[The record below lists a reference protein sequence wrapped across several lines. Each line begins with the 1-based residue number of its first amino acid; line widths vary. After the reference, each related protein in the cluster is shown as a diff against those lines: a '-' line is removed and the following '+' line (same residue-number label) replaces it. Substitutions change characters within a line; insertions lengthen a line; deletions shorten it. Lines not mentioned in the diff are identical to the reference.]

1 MADGIQGLFTT
12 PEQYQMMQQQAA
24 QQRALGYAQ
33 MNPLERID
41 YNAYLAGNQLAGAA
55 ARGLGGQDK
64 QLALISQRQALAKQI
79 DPSKPTSILNAAR
92 QAAQNGDQEFATT
105 LAEYARKAESEM
117 ALTQQR
123 LVEKKAP
130 AIQIADYRAELQS
143 ELENF
148 KKMDQND
155 PMVISRIKGIESRL
169 AGLPTEKEPT
179 ISFGTEA
186 QREAKSRYGKS
197 YAELTPPEAAI
208 VNKAVNE
215 SELNIAR
222 ASAPPGQQNEPKFRE
237 AMAKIDAEAVKEY
250 RTTSSSARG
259 ALRSL
264 DQLAKLDESQL
275 ISGAFSS
282 GRVGAANILNTLGL
296 VSADGK
302 TKLAKSEQYQK
313 VAGDVVLQMLNG
325 KLGAGFSNADRDFI
339 ISLVPQLENSPAARK
354 QLITFMKQ
362 KYTEIAEDSE
372 SAIDWAQKYGGFQ
385 GWKSKLGVTPSSAA
399 VPDAAANAARL
410 VELKKQRA
418 EKIRQETIKRD
429 QEAAARGGQ

>member
-79 DPSKPTSILNAAR
+79 DPSKPTSILAAAR

-123 LVEKKAP
+123 LIEKKAP

-155 PMVISRIKGIESRL
+155 PMVTSRIKGIESRL
-169 AGLPTEKEPT
+169 AGLPTEKEPA
-179 ISFGTEA
+179 IAYGTEA
-186 QREAKSRYGKS
+186 QREAKAKYNKS
-197 YAELTPPEAAI
+197 YAELTPAEAVI
-208 VNKAVNE
+208 VNAAVNE
-215 SELNIAR
+215 SQINVAK

-237 AMAKIDAEAVKEY
+237 AMAKIDAEAVKDL
-250 RTTSSSARG
+250 RVTSRNARG
-259 ALRSL
+259 ALQSL
-264 DQLAKLDESQL
+264 AQLTRLDETQL

-296 VSADGK
+296 ISADDK

-313 VAGDVVLQMLNG
+313 VAGDVVLQMLGG
-325 KLGAGFSNADRDFI
+325 KLGAGFSNADREFI
-339 ISLVPQLENSPAARK
+339 VSLVPQLENSPAARK
-354 QLITFMKQ
+354 QLIAFMSK
-362 KYTEIAEDSE
+362 KYTEIAEDAE
-372 SAIDWAQKYGGFQ
+372 DAEKYAQDKGGLQ

-410 VELKKQRA
+410 IELKKQRA

>member
-24 QQRALGYAQ
+24 QNRALGYAQ

-64 QLALISQRQALAKQI
+64 QLALISQRQALSKQI

-169 AGLPTEKEPT
+169 AGLPTEKEPA
-179 ISFGTEA
+179 IAYGTEA
-186 QREAKSRYGKS
+186 QREAKAKYNKP
-197 YAELTPPEAAI
+197 YAELTPAEAVI
-208 VNKAVNE
+208 VNAAVNE
-215 SELNIAR
+215 SQINVAK

-237 AMAKIDAEAVKEY
+237 AMAKIDAEAVKEL
-250 RTTSSSARG
+250 RATSNSARG

-264 DQLAKLDESQL
+264 SELTKLDETQL
-275 ISGAFSS
+275 ISGAFAS
-282 GRVGAANILNTLGL
+282 GRVAAANILRSLGL
-296 VSADGK
+296 ISSEGK
-302 TKLAKSEQYQK
+302 TTLAKSEQYQK
-313 VAGDVVLQMLNG
+313 IAGDVVLQMLGG
-325 KLGAGFSNADRDFI
+325 KLGSGFSNADRDFI
-339 ISLVPQLENSPAARK
+339 IGLVPQLENSPAARK
-354 QLITFMKQ
+354 QLIAFMNK
-362 KYTEIAEDSE
+362 KYTEIAEDAE
-372 SAIDWAQKYGGFQ
+372 DAEKYAQDKGGLQ
-385 GWKSKLGVTPSSAA
+385 GWKSKFGATPSSAA
-399 VPDAAANAARL
+399 APDAAANAARL
-410 VELKKQRA
+410 IELKKQRA